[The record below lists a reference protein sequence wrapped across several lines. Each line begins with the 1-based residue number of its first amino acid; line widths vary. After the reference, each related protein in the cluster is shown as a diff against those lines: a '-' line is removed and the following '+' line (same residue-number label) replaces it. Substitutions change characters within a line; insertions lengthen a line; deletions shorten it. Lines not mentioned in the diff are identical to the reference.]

1 MNLVEPMFFFSLN
14 HFDDPTG
21 CRVTALPPEPSS
33 FSPASSGWARQ
44 DLQKGRAG
52 ESGRRRAVKNLELQV
67 ILRLRRLLNRG
78 NELGCLGEDIAWALS
93 EDRPFPEHV
102 LHHVLQGREL
112 LFGNPVDAVHGARI
126 DCDLDALLVREPL
139 AKDSCSPRAFH
150 PEDRWVAPE
159 APLAP
164 VVERETGETVSKKE
178 EHGA

>member
-1 MNLVEPMFFFSLN
+1 ML
-14 HFDDPTG
+14 D
-21 CRVTALPPEPSS
+21 
-33 FSPASSGWARQ
+33 Q
-44 DLQKGRAG
+44 
-52 ESGRRRAVKNLELQV
+52 RRRSVSTPQNLHE
-67 ILRLRRLLNRG
+67 LRRLD
-78 NELGCLGEDIAWALS
+78 EDVLES
-93 EDRPFPEHV
+93 VLPPPRPHQPDVEPLPEHV

-150 PEDRWVAPE
+150 PEDRRVAPE